1 MACDMKDEEGC
12 KNYSIAKQRYW
23 VIIKN
28 KLYKSFGGDNEVK
41 LNSLI

>member
-1 MACDMKDEEGC
+1 MKNEIGC
-12 KNYSIAKQRYW
+12 KNYSKLKQGYW